1 MSNLSTIQLLPELP
15 QSQFTKRRAKL
26 AEQMPDNSIA
36 ILQTAPTHIRNNDAE
51 YKYRAD
57 SSFFYLTGFTEPE
70 AVMVL
75 EKTQARV
82 TYTLL
87 LRKKDKLREIWDG
100 KRVGLEGAEAEFG
113 VDKAIAIDK
122 IDETMPRLIFGKKHV
137 FARFNSDLIKWL
149 DQAKQM
155 QRGEGMV
162 ATITNIDSLIN
173 EMRLIKND
181 SEIALMKLAA
191 QISAYG
197 HIRAMQTVVPT
208 MNEGRLEAEV
218 NYAFAQ
224 YGCVPSYNS
233 IVAGGDNAN
242 ILHYVENNQLLND
255 GDLVMI
261 DAGAEY
267 QHYAGDISRTFPVNG
282 KFSEVQKQVY
292 NIVLDANIAAIN
304 SLQVGQHGKIHHET
318 ALKVLTQGLID
329 LGILTGD
336 VEQLIEDKAYLPF
349 YMHGTGHWLGL
360 DVHDAGRYNG
370 DDGQPRTLKP
380 GMVITVEPGLYFA
393 KDNELVP
400 EKYRGIGI
408 RIEDDV
414 VITEDGPMVLTSDVP
429 KTVEAIEA
437 LMQARY

>member
-1 MSNLSTIQLLPELP
+1 MKMQITLLPPLP
-15 QSQFTKRRAKL
+15 QSVFAKRRAKF
-26 AEQMPDNSIA
+26 AEQMPNNSLA
-36 ILQTAPTHIRNNDAE
+36 ILNTAPTHIRNNDAE

-57 SSFFYLTGFTEPE
+57 SSFFYLTGFVEPE
-70 AVMVL
+70 SVMVL
-75 EKTQARV
+75 EKLNNTV
-82 TYTLL
+82 KYTLF

-100 KRVGLEGAEAEFG
+100 KRVGLDDAKTDFN
-113 VDKAIAIDK
+113 VDESHAIDD
-122 IDETMPRLIFGKKHV
+122 INEIMPNLIFGKKHV
-137 FARFNSDLIKWL
+137 FARFNNDLIGWL
-149 DQAKQM
+149 EQAKLK
-155 QRGEGMV
+155 QRGEGV
-162 ATITNIDSLIN
+162 VETITNIDSLIN
-173 EMRLIKND
+173 EMRLIKD
-181 SEIALMKLAA
+181 EHEIALMKVAGE
-191 QISAYG
+191 ISAYG
-197 HIRAMQTVVPT
+197 HVQAMKTVAPE

-242 ILHYVENNQLLND
+242 ILHYVENDQPLND
-255 GDLVMI
+255 GDLVLI

-267 QHYAGDISRTFPVNG
+267 QHYAGDITRTFPVNG
-282 KFSEVQKQVY
+282 KFSDVQKQVY
-292 NIVLDANIAAIN
+292 NVVLKANIEAIN
-304 SLQVGQHGKIHHET
+304 SLKVGEHGKIHHET
-318 ALKVLTQGLID
+318 ALKILTQGLID

-336 VEQLIEDKAYLPF
+336 VDKLIEEKAYTPF

-370 DDGQPRTLKP
+370 DDGKPRKLQK

-414 VITEDGPMVLTSDVP
+414 VITDGEPLVLTGDVP
-429 KTVEAIEA
+429 KTVEEIEA
-437 LMQARY
+437 LMKID